1 MKCTRGGIIKISLNG
16 RGSGGGGGV
25 FLGHCLN
32 N

>member
-1 MKCTRGGIIKISLNG
+1 MKCTRGEIIKISLNG
-16 RGSGGGGGV
+16 RGGGGGGV